1 MSRRNKRD
9 ITFTAHVPTM
19 RRALAAEAP
28 AVTHTPRVST
38 VTPADLPRPPRSPR
52 SDIVVVDAD
61 NIVIGRDSRIDV
73 TAALAALDE
82 VYGRLS
88 ASELSLAV
96 ISRTAAEALD
106 HSVWF
111 RYPRWSWRIA
121 EVGPDAADEQLMDF
135 VKVVRR
141 QRPRAR
147 VTVVSGD
154 GIFAGLVADGPVD
167 VVVPTG
173 HHPSRRLLPYLRPA
187 VGRA

>member
-9 ITFTAHVPTM
+9 VTFTAHVPTV
-19 RRALAAEAP
+19 RRALAAQGP
-28 AVTHTPRVST
+28 AATHTPRVST
-38 VTPADLPRPPRSPR
+38 VSPSDLPRPARP
-52 SDIVVVDAD
+52 DIILVDAD
-61 NIVIGRDSRIDV
+61 NIVIGRDSRIDPTV
-73 TAALAALDE
+73 ALAALDE
-82 VYGRLS
+82 VYGQLS
-88 ASELSLAV
+88 TSELSLAV
-96 ISRTAAEALD
+96 ISRTAAEALG

-135 VKVVRR
+135 VAVARR

-154 GIFAGLVADGPVD
+154 GIFAGLVDDGPVD

-173 HHPSRRLLPYLRPA
+173 HRPSRRLLPYLRRG